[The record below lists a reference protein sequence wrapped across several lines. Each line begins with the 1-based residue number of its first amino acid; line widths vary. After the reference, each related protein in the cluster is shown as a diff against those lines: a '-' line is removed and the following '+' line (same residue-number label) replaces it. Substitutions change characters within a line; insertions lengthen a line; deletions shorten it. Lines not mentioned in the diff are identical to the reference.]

1 MYIKSAICLQ
11 NTFVAIAFYLLK
23 IQKCNAHLDKKQ
35 QKTLTATNFGPLAV
49 ILNFAL
55 KCEQTALS
63 QELSM
68 ISKLVFTYSFIP

>member
-11 NTFVAIAFYLLK
+11 NTFVAIAFYSLK
-23 IQKCNAHLDKKQ
+23 IQKCNACPDKIQ
-35 QKTLTATNFGPLAV
+35 QKTLTASIFGPLAV
-49 ILNFAL
+49 ILNVAL

-68 ISKLVFTYSFIP
+68 VNKLLFTYSFIP